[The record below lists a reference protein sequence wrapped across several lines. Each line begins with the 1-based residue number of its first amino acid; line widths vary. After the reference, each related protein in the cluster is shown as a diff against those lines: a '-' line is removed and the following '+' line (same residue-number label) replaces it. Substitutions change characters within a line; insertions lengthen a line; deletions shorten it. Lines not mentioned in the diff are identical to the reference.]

1 MSDIAKFSGEIYEK
15 FSAGHAIA
23 RFLSYLYENNRTMK
37 KACFLFTILVV
48 ATLTSCHRPVAPRF
62 ELLAL
67 DTLLG
72 DGTYDCRVEYRF
84 ATIANASKSAA
95 LQTIQRHNIDY
106 FFELEAFEGTAEEAA
121 AESLRQLDRQLRL
134 PEPVSAGRM
143 ECEVSVESEGTK
155 TDSLLTYAIYRSSY
169 LGGAH
174 GMYTTEYHTYSLTT
188 GRELTAADL
197 FGPQRME
204 PLAAL
209 IRAKLYE
216 RYRATDD
223 DGLAAA
229 GFFPEYISAT
239 DNFRFAPG
247 QVVFCYNP
255 YEIGCYALG
264 NIEVA
269 IDCDTLLAL

>member
-1 MSDIAKFSGEIYEK
+1 
-15 FSAGHAIA
+15 
-23 RFLSYLYENNRTMK
+23 MK
-37 KACFLFTILVV
+37 KVCFLLTILTI

-62 ELLAL
+62 ELLTL
-67 DTLLG
+67 DTLIG
-72 DGTYDCRVEYRF
+72 DDTYGCRVEYRF
-84 ATIANASKSAA
+84 ATIANAPKSAA
-95 LQTIQRHNIDY
+95 LQTVQRHNIDY
-106 FFELEAFEGTAEEAA
+106 FFELEAFDGPAEKAA
-121 AESLRQLDRQLRL
+121 AESLRQLDRELRL

-155 TDSLLTYAIYRSSY
+155 TDSLLTY
-169 LGGAH
+169 
-174 GMYTTEYHTYSLTT
+174 SLAT

-216 RYRATDD
+216 RYHATDD

>member
-1 MSDIAKFSGEIYEK
+1 
-15 FSAGHAIA
+15 
-23 RFLSYLYENNRTMK
+23 MK
-37 KACFLFTILVV
+37 KTCFILSLLVV
-48 ATLTSCHRPVAPRF
+48 AILTSCHRRPVAPRF
-62 ELLAL
+62 ELLTL
-67 DTLLG
+67 DTLIG

-95 LQTIQRHNIDY
+95 LQTIQQRNIDY
-106 FFELEAFEGTAEEAA
+106 FFELETFDGTAGEAVT
-121 AESLRQLDRQLRL
+121 ESLRQLDRELRL
-134 PEPVSAGRM
+134 PEPISAGRM

-174 GMYTTEYHTYSLTT
+174 GMYTTEYHTYSLAT
-188 GRELTAADL
+188 GYELTAADL

-204 PLAAL
+204 PLTAL

-216 RYRATDD
+216 RYQVSDD
-223 DGLAAA
+223 DALAAA

-239 DNFRFAPG
+239 DNFRLAPK

-269 IDCDTLLAL
+269 IDYDELFAL